1 MSRDELSRYRES
13 ISEELVDVYTYLLAV
28 SAQRDYEVIP
38 GVGRTVRSLTISQPE
53 YSLEKFAG

>member
-1 MSRDELSRYRES
+1 LSRYRES